1 MIIMKK
7 IITISFVFLIVAF
20 KSNAQTGVNTRN
32 PNASAN
38 MEISSS
44 NKGLLIPRLS
54 VADITLKAPIAVVPK
69 DGLLIYNTNIATK
82 KTLFHWDALV
92 NLGAGRWNTHLFFKE
107 TPKTAVIGMTGPNFA
122 ALNNLVPGQSTL
134 INNSN
139 GNALVIQS
147 SGYMPSLD
155 VGNNSEGGLTV
166 NLGSGV
172 YMIEI
177 SFLITAPAPDSGK
190 GSVLTGSTY
199 YNMGYYTDIKTNVT
213 VTGIVTNSARVERA
227 VLSQA
232 DQNHRV
238 TFNTTFT
245 LPDNVTNPVSS
256 LTVALGRRSGSSH
269 NDLVYIIPGGSY
281 YKLTKLK

>member
-7 IITISFVFLIVAF
+7 IITISFVFLIAAF

-32 PNASAN
+32 PDASAN
-38 MEISSS
+38 MEILSG

-54 VADITLKAPIAVVPK
+54 VPDVKVKTPIAVVPK
-69 DGLLIYNTNIATK
+69 DGLLIYNTNTLTK
-82 KTLFHWDALV
+82 KTLFHWDASA
-92 NLGAGRWNTHLFFKE
+92 NSETGNWNSHLFFKE
-107 TPKTAVIGMTGPNFA
+107 TPKTAVIGMTGSNFA
-122 ALNNLVPGQSTL
+122 ALNNLGPGNSTPIDNL
-134 INNSN
+134 N

-147 SGYMPSLD
+147 SGYMPSLA
-155 VGNNSEGGLTV
+155 VGTLGNNLSVT
-166 NLGSGV
+166 LGAGV

-177 SFLITAPAPDSGK
+177 SFLITAPAPDSGR

-199 YNMGYYTDIKTNVT
+199 YNMGYYTDIKTS
-213 VTGIVTNSARVERA
+213 VTGTGTITNNARVERA

-232 DQNHRV
+232 NQNHRV

-245 LPDNVTNPVSS
+245 LPDNVTNPVSG